1 MRSRIIL
8 LVSLLFSSPVLGYE
22 LPAELRQRVDRLVA
36 GVEASPTTANNA
48 VERMAVLWEWA
59 NEVSVQGG
67 FVPQN
72 LSLVA
77 LSILQAPD
85 YRDSAD
91 PSFGTDQ
98 IAAVD
103 NYVRHLALLDEEPR
117 AFGRV
122 SVEPASVEAD
132 TWQTIRVEWRV
143 GRAGVAEG
151 GALMVARGRA
161 GGYGHIQ
168 ADDPAGENYVSV
180 TSSRKRVRFERAG
193 EAPAWGPSI
202 IASGQ
207 EFPVFRVRG
216 GALKRGDTV
225 TVAYGDRS
233 GGSPGFKIGVFSND
247 AISLPLRVDR
257 GDGSF
262 FALPVATYEV
272 VGVEAFGVHGFAP
285 SIVATDESFNISVR
299 TEDRYYNRA
308 TGALPAYEV
317 YLNGERHSELP
328 AGQTIHDLPLRFSQP
343 GVYRVSFRSTDG
355 AITGLAN
362 PVWVQEEPS
371 VRLYW
376 GETHG
381 HCGFAEGQ
389 GTPEGYFGFARDDAK
404 LDFVTLTE
412 HDLWMTDGEWKYLNE
427 VAAQFHREGELIVYP
442 GYEWSVRRQRGGHHN
457 VFFRRPGFERV
468 PAQEAPDLT
477 RLYRGL
483 RQKHDPAD
491 VLIIPH
497 AHQNGDW
504 RLNDFE
510 MERLIEVMSGHGTF
524 EWFGQRYLE
533 SGFRVGFVGASDDH
547 RGHPGYSPGHPTS
560 GGQRSGIFQFGGLAA
575 AWASSKSTDAVF
587 DALKA
592 RSAYGA
598 TGAQRIILDVRL
610 NGSAMGMQL
619 DRSETREIEGRVIG
633 TGPIRSID
641 LIKNSEVA
649 ASFDP
654 GGGETTSQEVVVGF
668 ASESYITRP
677 NRDNPRGHRTW
688 RGALRVEN
696 GSVVGVRYLGTP
708 HLDSDRLELEDGRVI
723 FDVAT
728 RGSRR
733 ALALTLEGASSSTRL
748 AFELEASRERGTAPT
763 QIRTPQEFAAASFS
777 LLVPA
782 AGDPANEEV
791 LRAGRYRDRVT
802 VERAVGLRDDVEF
815 HFSDRGEP
823 GDWYYV
829 RVEQLDGHLAWSS
842 PWWVGGE
849 PPR

>member
-8 LVSLLFSSPVLGYE
+8 LVSLLFSSPLLGYE

-48 VERMAVLWEWA
+48 VERMGVLWEWA

-72 LSLVA
+72 LSYAA
-77 LSILQAPD
+77 LSVLLAPD
-85 YRDSAD
+85 YRDPAN
-91 PSFGTDQ
+91 PSFGADQ

-103 NYVRHLALLDEEPR
+103 NYTRHLAILDKAPE
-117 AFGRV
+117 ALGTV

-132 TWQTIRVEWRV
+132 TWQTIRVTWRV
-143 GRAGVAEG
+143 GSAGVAEG
-151 GALMVARGRA
+151 GALIVARGRA
-161 GGYGHIQ
+161 GGYGRIQ
-168 ADDPAGENYVSV
+168 TDDPAGDNYVSV
-180 TSSRKRVRFERAG
+180 SSNAAVRFELDE

-202 IASGQ
+202 IAAG
-207 EFPVFRVRG
+207 ETFPVFRIRG
-216 GALKRGDTV
+216 EALKEGDEV
-225 TVAYGDRS
+225 TLVYGDRS
-233 GGSPGFKIGVFSND
+233 GGSKGFKIGVFSND
-247 AISLPLRVDR
+247 AITLPLQVDP

-262 FALPVATYEV
+262 FALPVASYRV
-272 VGVEAFGVHGFAP
+272 VGGDAFSVHGFAP
-285 SIVATDESFNISVR
+285 SIVATRERFTISVR
-299 TEDRYYNRA
+299 SEDRYYNRA
-308 TGALPAYEV
+308 TGAIPAYEV
-317 YLNGERHSELP
+317 YVNGERDSEVP
-328 AGQTIHDLPLRFSQP
+328 AGQALHDLPMRFAKP
-343 GVYRVSFRSTDG
+343 GVYRISLRSSDG
-355 AITGLAN
+355 AIAGTAN
-362 PVWVQEEPS
+362 PVWVQKEPTT
-371 VRLYW
+371 RLYW

-412 HDLWMTDGEWKYLNE
+412 HDIWMTDGEWKYLNE
-427 VAAQFHREGELIVYP
+427 VAAEFHREGELIVYP
-442 GYEWSVRRQRGGHHN
+442 GYEWSMRRQWGGHHN

-468 PAQEAPDLT
+468 SSHEAPVLT
-477 RLYRGL
+477 MLYRGL
-483 RQKHDPAD
+483 REKHDPAD

-497 AHQNGDW
+497 AHQNADW

-547 RGHPGYSPGHPTS
+547 RGHPGYSPGHPSTE
-560 GGQRSGIFQFGGLAA
+560 GRRSGIFQFGGLAA
-575 AWASSKSTDAVF
+575 VWARNKSTDTVF

-592 RSAYGA
+592 RSAYGV
-598 TGAQRIILDVRL
+598 TGAQRIILDARL
-610 NGSAMGMQL
+610 NGSGMGREL
-619 DRSETREIEGRVIG
+619 KPSETREIEGRVIG
-633 TGPIRSID
+633 TGPIRAIE
-641 LIKNSEVA
+641 LIKNSKVA

-654 GGGETTSQEVVVGF
+654 GGGEAASGEVVVGF
-668 ASESYITRP
+668 VSESYISRP

-688 RGALRVEN
+688 RGSLAVEK
-696 GSVVGVRYLGTP
+696 GKVVSVRYLGTP
-708 HLDSDRLELEDGRVI
+708 HLDADRLEIQDGRVL

-733 ALALTLEGASSSTRL
+733 SIALTLEGASPSPGLS
-748 AFELEASRERGTAPT
+748 FELEEGRERGTAPT
-763 QIRTPQEFAAASFS
+763 QIRTPQQFAAARFTLS
-777 LLVPA
+777 VPA
-782 AGDPANEEV
+782 AGDAANEEV
-791 LRAGRYRDRVT
+791 LRTGRYRDRVT
-802 VERAVGLRDDVEF
+802 VERAAGLRDDVQF